1 MRKKI
6 AIILGSILGVV
17 ILIVV
22 ASYIANPILENKIKE
37 AITKEIPEGFDVND
51 FEISVNSF
59 RGSACI
65 ENLHAIATDT
75 TIVPKDSRI
84 SLSKASF
91 NNLSYWKYLFSGKID
106 FNSVILTDLHVVS
119 YRDSTSTES
128 NEKPQKEFK
137 EKISSGA
144 FTLENASFLLKNIDE
159 SIFLQVDSL
168 NFSLKDVVVNN
179 TTLQEKIPFYFSEI
193 ELETKDFFYQL
204 NEYDQLSLKEF
215 LVKDQQLQIK
225 NIAIQTKLDTLNVV
239 DPANDIDIKNIQ
251 IPSLTISD
259 LHFKVVED
267 TFQLFGEE
275 LEIEN
280 PSLFI
285 QKAKNMVTDNK
296 EIQTESQTPKEAPL
310 PFSLTS
316 LTIKNSEITW
326 LNADESI
333 HLQIEDFNFSL
344 KELVFNTSTFQQKI
358 PIQFSDLEV
367 QSNAIQYELN
377 AYDLLS
383 LNTFSIQDKELQIEN
398 LAIKTI
404 YSKTELSRVISKE
417 RDHMDVEIPLL
428 LLKDFHFN
436 TLDSTFEVTASDL
449 RLENLVLK
457 AYRDKLVADDNS
469 IKPLYS
475 KVIRDIPF
483 PLTIDSLHVTNG
495 SIDYEERIKANQ
507 PAGKIFFS
515 NLNVTMGNF
524 SNTYGKGEKR
534 TTIDIRTTFM
544 GESNLSINWDFDINE
559 PDDKFHIKGEM
570 GRLNA
575 AKMNLFTKPNLRVD
589 MTGQIIRTFFNI
601 HGNTNRSQVD
611 FKINYEDLKVEVLDK
626 KDKKNWL
633 FSAVANIFVKKS
645 SSNNEGTYKEASATV
660 ERNKDKSFFNYLWIN
675 IMEGLKQVVVAI

>member
-1 MRKKI
+1 
-6 AIILGSILGVV
+6 
-17 ILIVV
+17 
-22 ASYIANPILENKIKE
+22 
-37 AITKEIPEGFDVND
+37 
-51 FEISVNSF
+51 
-59 RGSACI
+59 
-65 ENLHAIATDT
+65 
-75 TIVPKDSRI
+75 
-84 SLSKASF
+84 
-91 NNLSYWKYLFSGKID
+91 
-106 FNSVILTDLHVVS
+106 
-119 YRDSTSTES
+119 
-128 NEKPQKEFK
+128 
-137 EKISSGA
+137 
-144 FTLENASFLLKNIDE
+144 
-159 SIFLQVDSL
+159 VDSL
-168 NFSLKDVVVNN
+168 YFSLKDVVVNN

-193 ELETKDFFYQL
+193 ELETRDFFYQL
-204 NEYDQLSLKEF
+204 NEYDELSLKEF

-225 NIAIQTKLDTLNVV
+225 NIAIQTKIDTLNVV
-239 DPANDIDIKNIQ
+239 NPANEIDIKNIQ

-275 LEIEN
+275 LEFEN
-280 PSLFI
+280 PTLFI
-285 QKAKNMVTDNK
+285 QKAKNVVVNNK
-296 EIQTESQTPKEAPL
+296 ETQTESKTTKEAPL
-310 PFSLTS
+310 PFSLAS
-316 LTIKNSEITW
+316 LTIKNSAITW
-326 LNADESI
+326 LNADESV

-358 PIQFSDLEV
+358 PFQFSDLEM

-436 TLDSTFEVTASDL
+436 TLDSTFKVTASDL
-449 RLENLVLK
+449 RLENPVLK
-457 AYRDKLVADDNS
+457 VYRDKLVADDNS
-469 IKPLYS
+469 IKPLYG

-495 SIDYEERIKANQ
+495 SIDYEERVKADQ

-515 NLNVTMGNF
+515 NLNATMGNL

-559 PDDKFHIKGEM
+559 PDDKFHIQGEL

-575 AKMNLFTKPNLRVD
+575 TKMNSFTKSSLRVD
-589 MTGQIIRTFFNI
+589 ITGDIIRTYFNI
-601 HGNTNRSQVD
+601 YGNINRSQVD
-611 FKINYEDLKVEVLDK
+611 FKINYKELKVEVLDK

-645 SSNNEGTYKEASATV
+645 SSNNEGTFKEANATV

-675 IMEGLKQVVVAI
+675 ITEGLKQVVVAI